1 MAKST
6 SANTRVCFQNAAKCC
21 NSAPS
26 PLLVAARGDKTC
38 KVSKKELKPF
48 NSYITNKLQA
58 LKTNNIINFNDQT
71 STKKLLDDAVR

>member
-1 MAKST
+1 
-6 SANTRVCFQNAAKCC
+6 
-21 NSAPS
+21 
-26 PLLVAARGDKTC
+26 VAARGDKTC

-48 NSYITNKLQA
+48 NSYIMNKLQA